1 MYPIPLIFLQAKDKS
16 SKIKASFSFKK
27 SQNIKLLTMVND
39 FTRPPKTG
47 LEKESPFEETEGL
60 VRRAGWTGRAVRES

>member
-1 MYPIPLIFLQAKDKS
+1 MPLIFLQAKDKS
-16 SKIKASFSFKK
+16 SKIKASFSFK

-39 FTRPPKTG
+39 FTRLPKMG

-60 VRRAGWTGRAVRES
+60 VRKAGWMRRAVRES